1 MKKGD
6 IAIIV
11 IVFILATA
19 LGYLVSINKEKLTT
33 SVIVV
38 KDGEILN
45 RYKID
50 KNYEKT
56 FEIDLDGEKNKIEIK
71 NGQVR
76 MIEANCHDRLCV
88 KSRPISKSGEMI
100 VCLPHKLY
108 IKIEGENFANKDEI
122 DAVVN

>member
-6 IAIIV
+6 IAIIM

-19 LGYLVSINKEKLTT
+19 LGYIVSISKEKLTT
-33 SVIVV
+33 SVIIV
-38 KDGEILN
+38 KDGEIIN

-56 FEIDLDGEKNKIEIK
+56 FEINLDGEKNKIEIK
-71 NGQVR
+71 DGKVR
-76 MIEANCHDRLCV
+76 MLEANCNDELCV

-108 IKIEGENFANKDEI
+108 IKIEGETLPNKDEI
-122 DAVVN
+122 DVVVN

>member
-6 IAIIV
+6 IAIIM
-11 IVFILATA
+11 IVFILATT
-19 LGYLVSINKEKLTT
+19 LGYTVSISKTKLTS
-33 SVIVV
+33 SVIIV
-38 KDGEILN
+38 KDGELLN

-56 FEIDLDGEKNKIEIK
+56 FEINLDGEKNIVEIK
-71 NGQVR
+71 DGKVR
-76 MIEANCHDRLCV
+76 MLEANCHDELCV

-108 IKIEGENFANKDEI
+108 IKIEGETLPNKDEI
-122 DAVVN
+122 DVVAN